1 MNDLLHALG
10 IQWYALLAQVVN
22 FCILVF
28 VLTKFVYKPVL
39 GIIDRRRQLVEE
51 SLEKAKEIDRQK
63 ELVDQERAK
72 ILSKAD
78 KEAGA
83 LLERAKTESEAIR
96 AEIQKEAK
104 QQATQIVAKGMQQLE
119 TERAR
124 MVKEIQTKLAHAIVE
139 SAEKILRREFS
150 KEDQQSFEEELK
162 KNLPSMLS

>member
-10 IQWYALLAQVVN
+10 IQWYALLAQIVN
-22 FCILVF
+22 FAILVF
-28 VLTKFVYKPVL
+28 VLTKFVYRPVL
-39 GIIDRRRQLVEE
+39 GVIDRRRKVIED

-78 KEAGA
+78 KEAGD
-83 LLERAKTESEAIR
+83 LLERAKTEAEAIR
-96 AEIQKEAK
+96 TEVQKEAK
-104 QQATQIVAKGMQQLE
+104 QQAAQIVAKGMQQLQ

-124 MVKEIQTKLAHAIVE
+124 MVKDIQTRLAHAIVG

-150 KEDQQSFEEELK
+150 KEDQKNFEEELK
-162 KNLPSMLS
+162 KELPSLLS